1 MNVSTE
7 LKIILNFAEN
17 SNRKVGKRQR
27 PQKMKEIIQGD
38 SNSTN
43 KQRTTK
49 QQQKQNTTLPYRLLH
64 TNVGF

>member
-49 QQQKQNTTLPYRLLH
+49 QQQKQNTLPYRLLH